1 MAMVHPGPTH
11 ELASLHSAMDRLFT
25 DIFGDV
31 FRSPQM
37 VDAQSTDTAT
47 YHLPLNVIRTENG
60 YRIEAPLPGWRP
72 EDVEG
77 TFSEGI
83 LSINARRSE
92 GRSRRQGQYLRQ
104 EVAYGNFGRQIMIPG
119 DVRASDIKA
128 SFENGV
134 LTIDVPRA
142 REAKP
147 AQIKVQASER
157 TKQLSRSGPASGRD
171 SPPQANRGE
180 PQSSPRPCL

>member
-1 MAMVHPGPTH
+1 MDMVHSSPSH
-11 ELASLHSAMDRLFT
+11 ELASLHSAMDRLFI

-47 YHLPLNVIRTENG
+47 YHLLLNVIRTENG

-72 EDVEG
+72 EDVEV

-119 DVRASDIKA
+119 DVRANDIKA

-157 TKQLSRSGPASGRD
+157 TKQLSRSGSASG
-171 SPPQANRGE
+171 
-180 PQSSPRPCL
+180 